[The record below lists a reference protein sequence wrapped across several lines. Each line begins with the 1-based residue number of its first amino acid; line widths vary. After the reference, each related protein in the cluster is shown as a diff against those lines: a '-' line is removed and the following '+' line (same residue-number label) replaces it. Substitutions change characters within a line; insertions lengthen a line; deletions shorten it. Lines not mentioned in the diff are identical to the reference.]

1 VFSSGKTI
9 GFSRYGLR
17 PDAGWFMPDLP
28 LIILTSTGI
37 DSFKA
42 AVSQRILD
50 SLLREEVEGKGRLY
64 TAWADSFR
72 YGQNRLIE
80 DVGHVTLPF
89 RRPDALL
96 QAIQDVI
103 DGLHRRSSEIGLRTP
118 YAAHQYCRSM
128 IARIWRGA
136 VRRED
141 VGEYADY
148 INRTGMA
155 EYRSTPGNQGAWMLR
170 RDDGDRSEII
180 TFSLWDSRDSIQAF
194 AGEDIEQAV
203 FYPEDD
209 RFLIER
215 DLTVRHYE
223 VVA

>member
-1 VFSSGKTI
+1 
-9 GFSRYGLR
+9 
-17 PDAGWFMPDLP
+17 
-28 LIILTSTGI
+28 
-37 DSFKA
+37 
-42 AVSQRILD
+42 
-50 SLLREEVEGKGRLY
+50 
-64 TAWADSFR
+64 
-72 YGQNRLIE
+72 
-80 DVGHVTLPF
+80 
-89 RRPDALL
+89 
-96 QAIQDVI
+96 
-103 DGLHRRSSEIGLRTP
+103 
-118 YAAHQYCRSM
+118 M

-141 VGEYADY
+141 AVGYANY
-148 INRTGMA
+148 IASTGMA

-194 AGEDIEQAV
+194 AGEDIDRAV

-215 DLTVRHYE
+215 DLMVRHYE